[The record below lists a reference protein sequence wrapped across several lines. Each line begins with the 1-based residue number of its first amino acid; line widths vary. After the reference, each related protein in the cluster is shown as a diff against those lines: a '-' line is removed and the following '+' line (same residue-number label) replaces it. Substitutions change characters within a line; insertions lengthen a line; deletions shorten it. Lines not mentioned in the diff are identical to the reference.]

1 MREKFIDLLKS
12 EGLKSSQLAE
22 ILEVNPAGISHII
35 AGRNKP
41 GYDLLQKILRR
52 FPRINPDWLILDV
65 GPMYRPELTQTSDEQ
80 SEPVSTSP
88 SNSEISAAPRSQ
100 RLNEDSG
107 QVGTHRNNDSTDVAN
122 SPRTSLQN
130 AMTEITN
137 CAGNRQ
143 AVRVIICYDDH
154 TFESFSLNSPTMR

>member
-1 MREKFIDLLKS
+1 MRDKFIDLMKS

-52 FPRINPDWLILDV
+52 FPQINPDWLILDA
-65 GPMYRPELTQTSDEQ
+65 GPMYRPDLTQTSDKQ
-80 SEPVSTSP
+80 SEYVSTSP
-88 SNSEISAAPRSQ
+88 SNSETSAAQRSKK
-100 RLNEDSG
+100 LNGDSG
-107 QVGTHRNNDSTDVAN
+107 EVGTHRNNDLTDVAN
-122 SPRTSLQN
+122 STISLQT

-137 CAGNRQ
+137 CADNRR
-143 AVRVIICYDDH
+143 AIRVIICYDDH
-154 TFESFSLNSPTMR
+154 TFESFSLNSPTIR